1 MKEAYRIKNGE
12 LTAEDKIIP
21 FNFGLIFEEDGV
33 FFFDFYIADS
43 FDLNSFMDNDNS
55 FRYLFTMKAL
65 TDENNHIEATELSL
79 MNVSPYKS
87 FIKTLSYG
95 HITHTEKRKNYG
107 NNSFNEDENNDDEKR
122 QTLYYLELEGLKM
135 EYSDLT
141 ETIKARGG
149 QKIEDFNKFK
159 RDHTN
164 ATLIYNSPTSAGCN
178 NFKFTFF
185 QSENKDNISVELP
198 NFSTDGP
205 NVLYYDIY
213 LEFKRELIYLL
224 SFLNGAEVAVRKEF
238 IGGFYRI
245 GKTDS
250 QTVITYSFQTIKNK
264 NHSEYIPLNNPFH
277 KGDYI
282 LSFVF
287 MSCFDKYIEVN
298 KKLDL
303 NSIIFYLNGA
313 EQSKSLDERFFI
325 LIIAFE
331 RLAKKYVE
339 TLNNSDLFVMSEE
352 YYQPIKDELLE
363 ILKRYKS
370 KENEHAI
377 NRLMPK
383 IGELNKIKRKSTE
396 YKFLKILEY
405 AGIELTPEIEKIINE
420 VRHKTVHQ
428 GEFGEGNQG
437 FKNYLVLDEL
447 LRDIILKIIGYKSAR
462 KSRYR
467 IDMRTR
473 S

>member
-1 MKEAYRIKNGE
+1 MKEVYRIKNGE

-21 FNFGLIFEEDGV
+21 IDFGLIFEEEGI

-43 FDLNSFMDNDNS
+43 FDLDSFMEDDNS
-55 FRYLFTMKAL
+55 FRYEFAMTAL
-65 TDENNHIEATELSL
+65 TDENNLIKATELSL
-79 MNVSPYKS
+79 RNVSPYKS
-87 FIKTLSYG
+87 FISTQSYG
-95 HITHTEKRKNYG
+95 YITHTEKRKNYG
-107 NNSFNEDENNDDEKR
+107 NNTLNEVEKDDDKR
-122 QTLYYLELEGLKM
+122 QTLFYLELEGLKM

-149 QKIEDFNKFK
+149 EKIKDFDNYK

-164 ATLIYNSPTSAGCN
+164 ALLIYNSPTKTGCN

-198 NFSTDGP
+198 NFRTDGP

-213 LEFKRELIYLL
+213 LEFKRELIYVL

-264 NHSEYIPLNNPFH
+264 NYNDYIPLNNGFH
-277 KGDYI
+277 KGDRI
-282 LSFVF
+282 LSSVF

-313 EQSKSLDERFFI
+313 EQSKSLDEKFFV

-339 TLNNSDLFVMSEE
+339 TLNNSDLLVMSEE
-352 YYQPIKDELLE
+352 NYQPIKDELLE
-363 ILKRYKS
+363 VLRRHKS
-370 KENEHAI
+370 KENEQAI
-377 NRLMPK
+377 KRLMPK

-405 AGIELTPEIEKIINE
+405 AGIDLTLEIEKIINE

-437 FKNYLVLDEL
+437 VKNYLVLDEL
-447 LRDIILKIIGYKSAR
+447 LRDIILNIIGYKNAR
-462 KSRYR
+462 ISRYR
-467 IDMRTR
+467 FDKSTR
-473 S
+473 P

>member
-1 MKEAYRIKNGE
+1 MKELYRIKKGE
-12 LTAEDKIIP
+12 LTTENIVIP
-21 FNFGLIFEEDGV
+21 IDFGIIFEEDGV

-43 FDLNSFMDNDNS
+43 FDLNSFMKDDNS
-55 FRYLFTMKAL
+55 FRSEFAMKAM

-79 MNVSPYKS
+79 RNVSPYKS
-87 FIKTLSYG
+87 FIRTQSYG
-95 HITHTEKRKNYG
+95 YIKHTERSKNYE
-107 NNSFNEDENNDDEKR
+107 NDTLKEEDDDKR
-122 QTLYYLELEGLKM
+122 QTLFYLELEGLKM

-141 ETIKARGG
+141 ETIKARSGV
-149 QKIEDFNKFK
+149 KIKDFDNFK

-164 ATLIYNSPTSAGCN
+164 ASLIYNSATKAGCN
-178 NFKFTFF
+178 NFQFTFF

-198 NFSTDGP
+198 TFQTDGP

-213 LEFKRELIYLL
+213 LEFKRELIYVL
-224 SFLNGAEVAVRKEF
+224 SFLNGAEVAIRKEF

-264 NHSEYIPLNNPFH
+264 NYNDYIPLNSGLHRGNF
-277 KGDYI
+277 I
-282 LSFVF
+282 LSSVF
-287 MSCFDKYIEVN
+287 MSCFDKYVEEN

-313 EQSKSLDERFFI
+313 EQSKSIDEKFFV

-339 TLNNSDLFVMSEE
+339 TLNNTDLLVISEE
-352 YYQPIKDELLE
+352 KYQPIKDELLE
-363 ILKRYKS
+363 TLRRHKS
-370 KENEHAI
+370 KENEQAI
-377 NRLMPK
+377 KRLMPK
-383 IGELNKIKRKSTE
+383 IGELNKIKRNSTE

-405 AGIELTPEIEKIINE
+405 ARIDLTPEIEKIINE

-437 FKNYLVLDEL
+437 IKNYLVLDEL
-447 LRDIILKIIGYKSAR
+447 LRDIILNIIGYKNAR
-462 KSRYR
+462 ISRYR
-467 IDMRTR
+467 FNESTR